1 MRAGRVAFVGRL
13 KGVEIRG
20 SLVPLGG
27 VGGGHRLYVNGG
39 MRAAAGVGVGD
50 KVSFEL
56 RATPADVVP
65 VPADLAT
72 ALRREKTARAAF
84 DALPPSHRRQLLRY
98 VDDARTPE
106 TRQRRLIRTV
116 EHVLGR
122 EASGRSGGESARES
136 TSARADTGQPLWTC
150 PRCGNQFV
158 NRNQFHSCAS
168 YELDDLFRG
177 KPPRIRQL
185 FDRFRSMVE
194 RLGPVKVLPYQD
206 KVGFMVRVRF
216 AGAVPRK
223 EWLEIGFWLPRRVS
237 SPRFRRVET
246 ITPRAHVHLVRITH
260 PSELD
265 REVQGWLREA
275 YAVGRQEH
283 LARC

>member
-1 MRAGRVAFVGRL
+1 VAFVGWL
-13 KGVEIRG
+13 NGAEIRG
-20 SLVPLGG
+20 SLVPMGG
-27 VGGGHRLYVNGG
+27 VGHRLYVNGG

-50 KVSFEL
+50 EVSFEL
-56 RATPADVVP
+56 RATPADVVR
-65 VPADLAT
+65 VPSDLSA
-72 ALRREKTARAAF
+72 ALKREKGARPAF

-106 TRQRRLIRTV
+106 TRQRRLIKTV

-122 EASGRSGGESARES
+122 RRSEAYGPSRERRSTQESAK
-136 TSARADTGQPLWTC
+136 ARAATSRPLWTC

-168 YELDDLFRG
+168 YSLDDLFRG

-194 RLGPVKVLPYQD
+194 RLGPVKLLPYRH
-206 KVGFMVRVRF
+206 KIGFMVRVRF
-216 AGAVPRK
+216 AGAVPKK
-223 EWLEIGFWLPRRVS
+223 EWLEVGFWLPRRVS

-246 ITPRAHVHLVRITH
+246 ITPRAHVHLLRISH

-265 REVQGWLREA
+265 REVGGWLREA

-283 LARC
+283 LADS